1 MSRTTLAAVLF
12 TAAGCAMSAPA
23 SAVTQS
29 RVQIE
34 TGSNMCTLSVPTI
47 DSKIRPRANGF
58 KNEGTTNQFVICSFD
73 APPGAYYING
83 TAFSAVYL
91 WLISLDGVAR
101 SVTCTGVN
109 SLPGTGIIDP
119 VFVPKTL
126 SVASTS
132 DWTEYAWAPA
142 DFGGTSTIPFSSGAF
157 SVTCVLPPNV
167 SIVAGEKCSSVL
179 LSSAAQEFM
188 NCIGDIP
195 DPEVDALILEL
206 AAQAGIQRRTVTE
219 DEIIE
224 RTQYALIN
232 EGAKILAEGIAL
244 RAVDIDIIYLNGYG
258 YPAWRGG
265 PMWYADTVG
274 LKKVYD
280 RVCEFH
286 AQHGALWEPAAL
298 LKELAEAGRTF
309 AEFDRAKVAA

>member
-1 MSRTTLAAVLF
+1 MVVGQRAGQRTEGARRRALNRSEAGIGCCGAFSAACPVSFPLCAYGSHGMGNSARAERESMMSRTTLAAVLF

-109 SLPGTGIIDP
+109 SLPGTYIFDP

-167 SIVAGEKCSSVL
+167 SIVAGRADS
-179 LSSAAQEFM
+179 
-188 NCIGDIP
+188 
-195 DPEVDALILEL
+195 LE
-206 AAQAGIQRRTVTE
+206 
-219 DEIIE
+219 D
-224 RTQYALIN
+224 
-232 EGAKILAEGIAL
+232 
-244 RAVDIDIIYLNGYG
+244 
-258 YPAWRGG
+258 
-265 PMWYADTVG
+265 VG
-274 LKKVYD
+274 S
-280 RVCEFH
+280 
-286 AQHGALWEPAAL
+286 
-298 LKELAEAGRTF
+298 
-309 AEFDRAKVAA
+309 